1 MSIISIPPCKKK
13 PFREKGGQVQPAS
26 ENAAPDS
33 VCPAKSRM
41 FYILYNYY
49 GNLSKGYAKK
59 RHVLAK
65 NPPKIKKEILYSYS
79 IFFKRPTG
87 IAKISFKR
95 TGMGTETGNKMP
107 GMV

>member
-1 MSIISIPPCKKK
+1 MGICQRDMRKNGMIKKS
-13 PFREKGGQVQPAS
+13 S
-26 ENAAPDS
+26 ENK
-33 VCPAKSRM
+33 KSM
-41 FYILYNYY
+41 Y
-49 GNLSKGYAKK
+49 
-59 RHVLAK
+59 LA
-65 NPPKIKKEILYSYS
+65 NRISRVWVRKIKKEILYSYS